1 MTVHLYGTLARH
13 IIRQI
18 LLPFLCCFFGFL
30 FLFLIEEL
38 QNNLSD
44 MLEHKNSL
52 EVAMYFIYVLPE
64 RIPLILP
71 MSLLLGTMYSFS
83 NLNRHNE
90 ISAIRSSGISIAQ
103 MSLPAV
109 VLSLFMSF
117 VLFATNEYFRGY
129 FDKEAT
135 RIITTAKGEEDQQQS
150 VSFSVNSDDGKRI
163 WNLTFESE
171 GFSRISL
178 AQYDPKGNPLWTV
191 DAANGSFSDTEGW
204 RFINGIRT
212 SYSEKWFPSAPEKFT
227 TLTIDNLEDDPQ
239 KMREFHNFNRHLT
252 LSEISER
259 LNSSIQFSPSET
271 RIMNVKYYYMI
282 FSPFACML
290 SILLGIP
297 LSITQQRQGAMTSSA
312 KAIGIMIAYY
322 VVEQLFQNMGNAG
335 HIPPI
340 VAGSLPTLGFL
351 TLGAFLCFKK

>member
-44 MLEHKNSL
+44 LLEHKNAL
-52 EVAMYFIYVLPE
+52 EVAMYFLYVLPE

-90 ISAIRSSGISIAQ
+90 VSAIRSSGISIIQ

-117 VLFATNEYFRGY
+117 VLFATNEYLRGY

-135 RIITTAKGEEDQQQS
+135 RIINLTKGDEEQRPS
-150 VSFSVNSDDGKRI
+150 VSFSVNSDTGKRI

-171 GFSRISL
+171 DFSKISL
-178 AQYDPKGNPLWTV
+178 AQYDSYGNPLWTV
-191 DAANGSFSDTEGW
+191 DAASGSFSDTQGW
-204 RFINGIRT
+204 TFENGIRT
-212 SYSEKWFPSAPEKFT
+212 AYSKDWFPSAPEKFED
-227 TLTIDNLEDDPQ
+227 LNIDNLKDDPV

-259 LNSSIQFSPSET
+259 LNSRVQFSPSET

-297 LSITQQRQGAMTSSA
+297 LSITQQRQSAMTSSA

-335 HIPPI
+335 HIPPFI
-340 VAGSLPTLGFL
+340 AGSLPTLGFL
-351 TLGAFLCFKK
+351 TLGALLCLKK